1 MRNVGKCKRFGW
13 ISMYARAGDPSEKG
27 GIGEGV
33 GNRAGC
39 NFAAICCVFLAI
51 GFQTLA
57 IGPSNHYYVRHQ
69 SKAASTAHTV
79 LIPWIK
85 TNVSTIAAVA
95 LATIPAMTRAEAFA
109 DTAELAGLAFT
120 SLGIEEAAA
129 VSRKDK
135 VATYAMAL
143 IRRGVVS
150 LPTAFDRNGI
160 DGTALITSL
169 LPTLGKASQALLAD
183 GWNQP
188 KLTAAFKK
196 AFPKR
201 VDRNKKQLAF
211 DADIAA
217 RKLVIDSI
225 GRLYGLVYTH
235 LEGVADGSVDKKEAD
250 KKKGVDKIKYTPDQK
265 LTGSLLAALGILDDI
280 EKQAAYQVAAY
291 TAVTKVLDTLIADC
305 PEAAA
310 FKKRKDLSH
319 KVRAD
324 KVK

>member
-1 MRNVGKCKRFGW
+1 M
-13 ISMYARAGDPSEKG
+13 
-27 GIGEGV
+27 
-33 GNRAGC
+33 
-39 NFAAICCVFLAI
+39 
-51 GFQTLA
+51 
-57 IGPSNHYYVRHQ
+57 
-69 SKAASTAHTV
+69 SKA
-79 LIPWIK
+79 
-85 TNVSTIAAVA
+85 NVSTIASVA
-95 LATIPAMTRAEAFA
+95 LASIPAMTRVEAFA
-109 DTAELAGLAFT
+109 DTAVLAGNAFA
-120 SLGIEEAAA
+120 SLNKEEAATT
-129 VSRKDK
+129 SRKDK

-160 DGTALITSL
+160 DGAALITSL
-169 LPTLGKASQALLAD
+169 LPTLGKASNALLAD

-201 VDRNKKQLAF
+201 VDRKKKQAAF

-225 GRLYGLVYTH
+225 GRLYGLVYKH
-235 LEGVADGSVDKKEAD
+235 LEGVADGSVGKKDAD
-250 KKKGVDKIKYTPDQK
+250 KKKGADKVKYTPDQK
-265 LTGSLLAALGILDDI
+265 LTGSLLAALGVLDDI
-280 EKQAAYQVAAY
+280 ENQAAYQLSAY

-310 FKKRKDLSH
+310 FEKRKDLSH

>member
-1 MRNVGKCKRFGW
+1 M
-13 ISMYARAGDPSEKG
+13 
-27 GIGEGV
+27 
-33 GNRAGC
+33 
-39 NFAAICCVFLAI
+39 
-51 GFQTLA
+51 
-57 IGPSNHYYVRHQ
+57 
-69 SKAASTAHTV
+69 SKS
-79 LIPWIK
+79 
-85 TNVSTIAAVA
+85 NVSTIAAVA

-109 DTAELAGLAFT
+109 DTADLAGQAFT
-120 SLGIEEAAA
+120 SLGTEEAATT
-129 VSRKDK
+129 SRKDK

-143 IRRGVVS
+143 VRRGVVS

-169 LPTLGKASQALLAD
+169 LPTLGEAGQALLAN

-201 VDRNKKQLAF
+201 VDRKKMQAAF

-217 RKLVIDSI
+217 RKLVVDSI
-225 GRLYGLVYTH
+225 GRLYGLVYKH
-235 LEGVADGSVDKKEAD
+235 LEGVADGSVGKKEAD
-250 KKKGVDKIKYTPDQK
+250 KKGKGADKTKYSPDQK
-265 LTGSLLAALGILDDI
+265 LTGSLLAGLAILDDI
-280 EKQAAYQVAAY
+280 EKQATHQVAAY
-291 TAVTKVLDTLIADC
+291 TAITKVLDTLVADC

>member
-1 MRNVGKCKRFGW
+1 M
-13 ISMYARAGDPSEKG
+13 
-27 GIGEGV
+27 
-33 GNRAGC
+33 
-39 NFAAICCVFLAI
+39 
-51 GFQTLA
+51 
-57 IGPSNHYYVRHQ
+57 
-69 SKAASTAHTV
+69 STS
-79 LIPWIK
+79 
-85 TNVSTIAAVA
+85 NVSTIAAVA

-109 DTAELAGLAFT
+109 DTAVLASYAFA
-120 SLGIEEAAA
+120 SLGYEEAATK
-129 VSRKDK
+129 SRKDK

-143 IRRGVVS
+143 VSRGVVS

-160 DGTALITSL
+160 DGAALITSL
-169 LPTLGKASQALLAD
+169 LPTLGKANIALLAN

-188 KLTAAFKK
+188 RLTAAFKK

-201 VDRNKKQLAF
+201 ADRVLKQPAF

-225 GRLYGLVYTH
+225 GRLYGLVYKH
-235 LEGVADGSVDKKEAD
+235 LEGVADGSVGKKEAG
-250 KKKGVDKIKYTPDQK
+250 KKGADKVKYTPDEK
-265 LTGSLLAALGILDDI
+265 LTGSLLAALGVLDDI
-280 EKQAAYQVAAY
+280 EDKAAYQLVAY
-291 TAVTKVLDTLIADC
+291 TAVTKALDTLVADC